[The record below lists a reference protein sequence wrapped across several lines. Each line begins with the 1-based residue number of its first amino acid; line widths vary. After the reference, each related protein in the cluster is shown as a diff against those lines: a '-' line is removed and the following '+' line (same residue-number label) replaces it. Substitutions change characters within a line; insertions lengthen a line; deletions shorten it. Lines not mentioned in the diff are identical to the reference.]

1 MSVKVMNLEH
11 ANLYTTGSRTKG
23 ESFEIWGAFYDV
35 VPINENTPE
44 EQAQLL
50 NDTVSQAI
58 SSRVEI
64 FCKLLDLTARQSSV
78 EPWQEIDVA
87 LTALATLLEG
97 KGLHGALEAIRPQVE
112 RVANLARRNGSS
124 D

>member
-1 MSVKVMNLEH
+1 MNLEH
-11 ANLYTTGSRTKG
+11 ANVYTVGRQAESA
-23 ESFEIWGAFYDV
+23 SFEIWGAFYHV

-44 EQAQLL
+44 EQARLL

-64 FCKLLDLTARQSSV
+64 FCNLLDLTARQSSV

-112 RVANLARRNGSS
+112 RVTSPTRRNDS
-124 D
+124 DN